1 VSAEPTSAELVLGE
15 LAAADQHRRA
25 GNASRALWKAA
36 PFVAAAALCLALLG
50 RWRGWSPVLPL
61 SALAIAGLALLA
73 RTWFL
78 RRRQL
83 VSDAGAASIDTAAGL
98 GGELRSARWFASTG
112 ARDPW
117 TEYHLQRAARR
128 VAEADWSALYP
139 RASAP
144 RAKATTAF
152 LALCAVALA
161 LTVPGSAMLLRRS
174 AVPGAPAHAAP
185 GVNGAAEALLPEVQK
200 QLEALLAAAEKGTLP
215 AGAAPATAAEL
226 KSLIAR
232 LNALRDAGKLNELA
246 RAMAPAAGARSS
258 ESAEDMK
265 AVAERARKAA
275 EMPTVPPEVRDTL
288 QKVSDDMADAANAS
302 QPPNDKAGQMVSSKD
317 AQQKANTAPG
327 KKGGEVDEASIQS
340 VSEAESGGGAGI
352 IMMGAEEDAPAKA
365 APGLGLGG
373 GSDARTNG
381 GRMAELEA
389 ALRRETV
396 EASMDNAGD
405 NVQTEARRKTER
417 GQAGVTYSHSGAAT
431 FDRGRAV
438 APPPVPESRRT
449 AVQTYFIR
457 PQ

>member
-15 LAAADQHRRA
+15 LATADQHRRA
-25 GNASRALWKAA
+25 GRASRALWRVA
-36 PFVAAAALCLALLG
+36 PVVAAAAVCLAALG
-50 RWRGWSPVLPL
+50 RWRGWSPILPL
-61 SALAIAGLALLA
+61 AALAIAALALLA
-73 RTWFL
+73 RTWFVS
-78 RRRQL
+78 RRQL
-83 VSDAGAASIDTAAGL
+83 VSDAGAAGIDAAAGL
-98 GGELRSARWFASTG
+98 GGELRSARWFAAADT
-112 ARDPW
+112 RDAW

-128 VAEADWSALYP
+128 LADADWSSLYP

-161 LTVPGSAMLLRRS
+161 LTMPGNAMRLRRS
-174 AVPGAPAHAAP
+174 TAAVAPAHVAPRAA
-185 GVNGAAEALLPEVQK
+185 GSAEALLPEVQK
-200 QLEALLAAAEKGTLP
+200 QLEALLATAEKGTLP

-246 RAMAPAAGARSS
+246 RALTAAPGDRSTQPAD
-258 ESAEDMK
+258 EMK
-265 AVAERARKAA
+265 AVADRARKAA
-275 EMPTVPPEVRDTL
+275 DNPTVPPGVRETL
-288 QKVSDDMADAANAS
+288 QKVSDDMADAANAA
-302 QPPNDKAGQMVSSKD
+302 QPPSDKAGQMVSSKD
-317 AQQKANTAPG
+317 AQQKTNAAPG
-327 KKGGEVDEASIQS
+327 KKGGEVDDASIQS

-352 IMMGAEEDAPAKA
+352 IMMGSEEDAPAKA
-365 APGLGLGG
+365 APGLGIGG

-381 GRMAELEA
+381 GRMADLEA

-417 GQAGVTYSHSGAAT
+417 GQAGVTYSHRGAAT
-431 FDRGRAV
+431 FDRGSAV